1 MSELIGEIK
10 GWIRH
15 QPTPSK
21 LLMSAVTA
29 VESMGA
35 TLRTLNVAHM
45 SRVHP
50 VCSYIRVLV
59 MQDMKWVNGCSFC
72 RWMLALDSREKKIY
86 TEGSQ
91 RFRDLF
97 CYLWKTPVEWRV
109 AHIIL
114 GGEKYWIDIEEH
126 RSLRDGQVRGSV
138 KDAAKGWRLGCH
150 SAANIA
156 FLGRFLIC
164 GGIPENTVI
173 TCQTEFKIQLL

>member
-1 MSELIGEIK
+1 MVLQSLAPHLKIGKVRRNIRKAPAPDWPWVHDTAWGERECKWKMFCYTNPVVNIWNKKESEMSKLIGEIK

-72 RWMLALDSREKKIY
+72 RWMLALDSREKKI
-86 TEGSQ
+86 
-91 RFRDLF
+91 
-97 CYLWKTPVEWRV
+97 
-109 AHIIL
+109 
-114 GGEKYWIDIEEH
+114 
-126 RSLRDGQVRGSV
+126 
-138 KDAAKGWRLGCH
+138 
-150 SAANIA
+150 
-156 FLGRFLIC
+156 
-164 GGIPENTVI
+164 
-173 TCQTEFKIQLL
+173 